1 MHRYQDHQTHIIFAD
16 ILIPDHMGLIQ
27 IENMEFYA
35 FHGHYKEEQI
45 VGNKFIVDLTIETDM
60 TIPSKSDNLKDAVN
74 YQKAYMIVKSEME
87 KKSYLLE
94 NIAGRILDALY
105 TEMPGIIRTKVKVSK
120 MNPPMGGKIGSVSV
134 ILER

>member
-1 MHRYQDHQTHIIFAD
+1 
-16 ILIPDHMGLIQ
+16 MGLIQ

-35 FHGHYKEEQI
+35 FHGHFREEQI
-45 VGNKFIVDLTIETDM
+45 VGNRFIVDLTIETDM
-60 TIPSKSDNLKDAVN
+60 AVPSKSDNLKDAVN
-74 YQKAYMIVKSEME
+74 YQKAYQIIKTEMG

-105 TEMPGIIRTKVKVSK
+105 SQMTGIVKARIKVSK

-134 ILER
+134 VIER

>member
-1 MHRYQDHQTHIIFAD
+1 MGFSPGFKTD
-16 ILIPDHMGLIQ
+16 ILEKQLSMGLIQ

-60 TIPSKSDNLKDAVN
+60 TAPSKSDNLKDAVN
-74 YQKAYMIVKSEME
+74 YQKAYQIVKTEME

-94 NIAGRILDALY
+94 NIAVRILDALY
-105 TEMPGIIRTKVKVSK
+105 SQMTGISKARIKVSK

-134 ILER
+134 VIEK